1 MAAQMEL
8 FTGCSKGCLLVVVLD
23 KDSEVEFAGLLIEE
37 FSRRHYGQLSPSV
50 PGGVW
55 HSLHCHQTVT
65 VL

>member
-23 KDSEVEFAGLLIEE
+23 KDSELEFAGLLIEE
-37 FSRRHYGQLSPSV
+37 FSRRRYGQLSPGV